1 MNNESHE
8 HIVISDLLD
17 QVEKRVLRQVAKDLE
32 LMGPLNE
39 SDIIAHVKKM
49 PTGIRGPFVF
59 AIAGMP
65 ALRKKWSDQD
75 RMALG
80 EGFSQMILR
89 SIACYLGSED
99 YSEFVGIG
107 RVYGESEA
115 LLTYVLGIE

>member
-1 MNNESHE
+1 MNNETNE
-8 HIVISDLLD
+8 NIVIAEILD
-17 QVEKRVLRQVAKDLE
+17 RAEKRVLGQVARDLE

-39 SDIIAHVKKM
+39 SDIISRVKKM

-59 AIAGMP
+59 AIAGIP
-65 ALRKKWSDQD
+65 TLRKKWADQD
-75 RMALG
+75 RTAVG

-107 RVYGESEA
+107 RVYGESES
-115 LLTYVLGIE
+115 LLITVLGLE